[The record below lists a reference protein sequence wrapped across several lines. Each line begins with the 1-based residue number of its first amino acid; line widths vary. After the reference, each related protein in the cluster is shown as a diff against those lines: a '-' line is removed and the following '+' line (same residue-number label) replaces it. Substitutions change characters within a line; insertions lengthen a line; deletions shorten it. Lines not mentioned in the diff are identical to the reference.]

1 MIRDFVQDLQEIIK
15 LLESGKRFAFSR
27 FGDGEYL
34 IAKGVPARVD
44 KPAEHWISGPDSV
57 GFAARLNQALQA
69 TQDPDFYTG
78 IMCPCCDRVAWQWF
92 CERVPITEQ
101 VTFATLFTNANYSV
115 WHRYCLKSRLRERSL
130 LVSSAG
136 GDFQV
141 PRNAVNQDWGLENL
155 VQSLLDQADKP
166 ILVAAGPAS
175 NIIIHQYW
183 SRGGVQAVLDVGSSL
198 DPEIHG
204 IKTRSYQMP
213 ETACYNKVCQWSS
226 PDV

>member
-1 MIRDFVQDLQEIIK
+1 MIRDFDQDLQEIIS

-34 IAKGVPARVD
+34 IAKGIPARVD
-44 KPAEHWISGPDSV
+44 KPAEHWISGPGSA
-57 GFAARLNQALQA
+57 GFAARLNQALLA
-69 TQDPDFYTG
+69 PQDPDFYMG
-78 IMCPCCDRVAWQWF
+78 LMCPCCDRVAWEWLSA
-92 CERVPITEQ
+92 RVLLTEQ
-101 VTFATLFTNANYSV
+101 ITFATLFTNANYPV
-115 WHRYCLKSRLRERSL
+115 WHQYCVESDLRRKSL

-141 PRNAVNQDWGLENL
+141 PKNAVNQDWGLDTL
-155 VQSLLDQADKP
+155 VDTLVAQADKP

-183 SRGGVQAVLDVGSSL
+183 SRGGGQAVLDIGSSL

-204 IKTRSYQMP
+204 IETRSYQMLDSV
-213 ETACYNKVCQWSS
+213 CRNKVCYWSL
-226 PDV
+226 